1 VVVYW
6 LRIKTTTK
14 PEENSMN
21 TIKYIGIDV
30 HQATSVIAV
39 MNQQGKLEG
48 EAILQTQPA
57 SIIDFLKGQR
67 GTLWVTFEEGTYAN
81 WLYGVLQPQVAK
93 VVVCDRLLE

>member
-1 VVVYW
+1 
-6 LRIKTTTK
+6 
-14 PEENSMN
+14 MN